1 MYQSKLASPAVDRF
15 FQALLTL
22 QTQEDC
28 YRFFEDVA
36 TIGEL
41 NALAQRFQVAEHL
54 AAGESYTAIAEKTGA
69 STATI
74 SRVNKCLN
82 YGSDGY
88 KHALERLGE

>member
-41 NALAQRFQVAEHL
+41 NAMAQRFQVAEPL
-54 AAGESYTAIAEKTGA
+54 AAGESYPAIAEKTGA

>member
-41 NALAQRFQVAEHL
+41 NAMAQRFQVAEPL
-54 AAGESYTAIAEKTGA
+54 AAGESYTAGVKPMPPL
-69 STATI
+69 
-74 SRVNKCLN
+74 RK
-82 YGSDGY
+82 
-88 KHALERLGE
+88 KPALPPPPSPG

>member
-41 NALAQRFQVAEHL
+41 NAMAQRFQVAEPL
-54 AAGESYTAIAEKTGA
+54 AAGESYTAIAPG
-69 STATI
+69 
-74 SRVNKCLN
+74 
-82 YGSDGY
+82 
-88 KHALERLGE
+88 

>member
-41 NALAQRFQVAEHL
+41 NAMAQRFQV
-54 AAGESYTAIAEKTGA
+54 
-69 STATI
+69 ATI

>member
-41 NALAQRFQVAEHL
+41 NAMAQRFQVAEHL

-69 STATI
+69 STATA
-74 SRVNKCLN
+74 RQN

>member
-41 NALAQRFQVAEHL
+41 NAMAQRFQVAEHL
-54 AAGESYTAIAEKTGA
+54 PPGKAIPP
-69 STATI
+69 
-74 SRVNKCLN
+74 SRKRP
-82 YGSDGY
+82 
-88 KHALERLGE
+88 ALPPPPSPG

>member
-22 QTQEDC
+22 QSQEDC

-41 NALAQRFQVAEHL
+41 NAMAQRFQVAEHL
-54 AAGESYTAIAEKTGA
+54 AAGECYTAIAEKTGA
-69 STATI
+69 SATI

-88 KHALERLGE
+88 KQALKRLGE